1 MQARHPRPAPQMT
14 SSDGAWH
21 PDIGHP
27 TLLGWITVAAYAVTA
42 LVCWQRHLASA
53 AAPLVSPRFWLWLA
67 LILTLLGVNKQLD
80 LQTALTNAVHWLADV
95 QGWYEH
101 RHPVQIAFI
110 GTIGIGGVVLLGH
123 LMRLAWPPGGGRL
136 TAIVGIVFLVTFV
149 FVRAS
154 SFHHVDSALARELF
168 GLHWN
173 VILELGGIAGVAA
186 GALLDWHAAAAAARQ

>member
-1 MQARHPRPAPQMT
+1 MRARHRRPATQMT

-21 PDIGHP
+21 PGIGDP
-27 TLLGWITVAAYAVTA
+27 TLLGWATVVAYAVAA

-53 AAPLVSPRFWLWLA
+53 AAPRVAPRFWFWLA
-67 LILTLLGVNKQLD
+67 LLLLLLGVNKQLD

-110 GTIGIGGVVLLGH
+110 TAIGIGGVVLLVH
-123 LMRLAWPPGGGRL
+123 LLRMAWPPGGGRV
-136 TAIVGIVFLVTFV
+136 TAIVGIVFLVVFV

-154 SFHHVDSALARELF
+154 SFHHVDFALARELL
-168 GLHWN
+168 GVHWN
-173 VILELGGIAGVAA
+173 VILELGGITGVTA
-186 GALLDWHAAAAAARQ
+186 GALIDWLAAPAAARQ